1 MPGTSAGS
9 RRMVMRNRTIS
20 MRNPCLLFDERFEL
34 WRTTEALTVR
44 ALEQAGWTFWNR
56 RNMAPYNKGPLA
68 ATGNIYLSYH
78 IHFKAKWCQVHHL
91 TSRMF
96 PYCRDCWSRKNIKIQ
111 GEPDIYRSKLA
122 GLRQSGE
129 VHAQQSDETF
139 HQHLGA
145 SQNDLAG
152 KTRCLRKGLKWGWAR
167 EFLCPLRWFFCSGR
181 RQGNNIGV
189 FQGFCLEV
197 DNWQCVD

>member
-96 PYCRDCWSRKNIKIQ
+96 PYCRDCWSKKTSKSRVNQ
-111 GEPDIYRSKLA
+111 IYTDQNLQALDNLAKYMPSKVMKLFTSTLA
-122 GLRQSGE
+122 PHKTTLLARQD
-129 VHAQQSDETF
+129 A
-139 HQHLGA
+139 
-145 SQNDLAG
+145 
-152 KTRCLRKGLKWGWAR
+152 
-167 EFLCPLRWFFCSGR
+167 
-181 RQGNNIGV
+181 
-189 FQGFCLEV
+189 
-197 DNWQCVD
+197 

>member
-1 MPGTSAGS
+1 
-9 RRMVMRNRTIS
+9 
-20 MRNPCLLFDERFEL
+20 
-34 WRTTEALTVR
+34 
-44 ALEQAGWTFWNR
+44 
-56 RNMAPYNKGPLA
+56 MAPYNKGPLA

-78 IHFKAKWCQVHHL
+78 IHFKAKWCQVHRL
-91 TSRMF
+91 TRGCSLIVGTIDRK
-96 PYCRDCWSRKNIKIQ
+96 KNIRIQ

-152 KTRCLRKGLKWGWAR
+152 KTRCLRKGLK
-167 EFLCPLRWFFCSGR
+167 
-181 RQGNNIGV
+181 
-189 FQGFCLEV
+189 
-197 DNWQCVD
+197 